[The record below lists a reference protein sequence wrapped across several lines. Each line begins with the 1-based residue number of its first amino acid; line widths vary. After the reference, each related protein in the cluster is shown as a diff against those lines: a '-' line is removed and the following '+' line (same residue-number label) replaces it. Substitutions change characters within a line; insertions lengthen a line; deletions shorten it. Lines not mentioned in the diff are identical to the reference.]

1 LAKKETGSGTGK
13 KKRPDLELAEKE
25 TGSGAGKKE
34 TGSGKKKTG
43 SGAGKNKRPDPMI
56 TNTGE
61 CTRKQS
67 DACLM
72 AQSIIV
78 NNSHHL

>member
-13 KKRPDLELAEKE
+13 KKRPDLELAE
-25 TGSGAGKKE
+25 
-34 TGSGKKKTG
+34 KKTG